1 MLGRSSAK
9 SPGKFRKGLTTTNG
23 RIFADQHRRLE
34 LAATTIKYVDPKN
47 VLERGYSITRLNGKA
62 VRKAA
67 VLQAGEIVET
77 ELAHGKIQCQILNN
91 SATQ

>member
-1 MLGRSSAK
+1 MSW
-9 SPGKFRKGLTTTNG
+9 P
-23 RIFADQHRRLE
+23 IE
-34 LAATTIKYVDPKN
+34 YVDPKN

>member
-1 MLGRSSAK
+1 
-9 SPGKFRKGLTTTNG
+9 
-23 RIFADQHRRLE
+23 
-34 LAATTIKYVDPKN
+34 